1 MRHGLFVAPFDG
13 LSDPRVVAELAAV
26 SEDAGWD
33 GFFVWDHVLYRP
45 PVQGVAD
52 PWVVLA
58 AAAVATERV
67 LLGPMV
73 TPVARRRPHVL
84 ARQATSLDQ
93 LSGGR
98 LVLGVGLGLDRS
110 GRELSAFGEEL
121 DDRTRAEMLD
131 EGLDL
136 ITALWTGER
145 VDHDGPHY
153 RAADVAFLPRPV
165 QQPRIP
171 VWVAG
176 RWPNRRPLRRA
187 ARWDGLFLIDTD
199 GGPDDLRSALEVVA
213 AERGGLDGF
222 EVVVNGPPG
231 EDPRPWADAGATWWL
246 LDPES
251 TDAGFVIG
259 LAEAGPTRA

>member
-1 MRHGLFVAPFDG
+1 MRHGFFVAPFDG
-13 LSDPRVVAELAAV
+13 LSDPRLVADLAA
-26 SEDAGWD
+26 SAEAAGWD

-45 PVQGVAD
+45 PVQAVAD

-58 AAAVATERV
+58 AAAMATEQV

-73 TPVARRRPHVL
+73 TPIARRRPHVL

-98 LVLGVGLGLDRS
+98 LVFGVGLGLDFS

-121 DDRTRAEMLD
+121 DDKVRAEMLD

-136 ITALWTGER
+136 ITTLWTGER

-153 RAADVAFLPRPV
+153 TADGVTFLPRPV
-165 QQPRIP
+165 QAPRVP

-199 GGPDDLRSALEVVA
+199 GGPDDLREALAVVE
-213 AERGGLDGF
+213 AERGTLDGF
-222 EVVVNGPPG
+222 DVVVNGAPDD
-231 EDPRPWADAGATWWL
+231 DPAPWAEAGATWWL
-246 LDPES
+246 LDPYT
-251 TDAGFVIG
+251 TDADVVAA
-259 LAEAGPTRA
+259 LAAAGPPG